1 MHSEI
6 YESPNRVQ
14 VNRRICNMPL
24 RYRGEDCDIEMIWL
38 VIHASHG
45 PEESSAKPRPVLH
58 HHSFFET
65 HMVLQGSQAYQL
77 ENGKEL
83 AAEEGEVL
91 VLPPETIHRG
101 LWESDDMAK
110 VAFAFSIEKNDAQ
123 ARSPLLDC
131 FLKEPAVYAISDT
144 LPMLIRLLMQEIM
157 AQQKFCRPFLDSVLY
172 QLVLSYARLSPA
184 SPRENRALEE
194 ERAVDSRVGEIT
206 RYIEAHIGESIQVS
220 DIAAHIHI
228 SPKQINRILQRE
240 LQINCGAYVD
250 RKKAEQAKQLLAY
263 TDMQIP
269 DIAAALGF
277 ANSFSF
283 SKFFRRVEGLPPG
296 LFRQSRY
303 NHLG

>member
-14 VNRRICNMPL
+14 VNRRISNMPL

-38 VIHASHG
+38 VIRAPQG
-45 PEESSAKPRPVLH
+45 PEESGTQQKPVMH

-65 HMVLQGSQAYQL
+65 HMLLQGSQAYQL
-77 ENGKEL
+77 ENGQEL
-83 AAEEGEVL
+83 VAGEGEAL
-91 VLPPETIHRG
+91 VLPPETTHRG
-101 LWESDDMAK
+101 LWQSDDMAK
-110 VAFAFSIEKNDAQ
+110 VAFAFSIRKNDDQ
-123 ARSPLLDC
+123 ARSPLLDS

-144 LPMLIRLLMQEIM
+144 LPTLINLLMQEIM
-157 AQQKFCRPFLDSVLY
+157 AQQRFCRPFLDSVLY
-172 QLVLSYARLSPA
+172 QLVLSFARLSPA
-184 SPRENRALEE
+184 SPRENQALEE
-194 ERAVDSRVGEIT
+194 ARSVDSRVGEIT
-206 RYIEAHIGESIQVS
+206 RYIEAHIGETIQVS

-240 LQINCGAYVD
+240 LQLNCGAYVD
-250 RKKAEQAKQLLAY
+250 RKKAERAKELLAY